1 MLPRWVP
8 LLGVSVALIGCGSL
22 ASSERESGLEQAPI
36 AGGELDRVHT
46 EVFQAFVRWGDG
58 HVSACTATL
67 IAPNLLLTAR
77 HCISSGENG
86 NVICGRAGLGSPVNG
101 ASAVFTN
108 DPIPDHHSSMYRGAE
123 VRVPAEG
130 SDTCGYDIALVI
142 LQSNVSSTVATPAVP
157 RIDRVA
163 ESGESYT
170 AIGYGVNAEGESNE
184 GRMSRTD
191 LEVRCTAGACGRQY
205 QVVPNE
211 FLGETG
217 VCSGDS
223 GGPALDADG
232 KVMGVVSRGTDPC
245 ETPIYGSVASFRDF
259 IVDTAFDAAATG
271 GYPVPFWAWS
281 GASDP
286 DETRAVAGEACA
298 AGDACR
304 PGHVCYFDADPADAA
319 CRAICEN
326 DGQCPADHAC
336 QPGFDVRGGGLC
348 LPLPEPVAP
357 DRSDDAP
364 TAGGADAGCSMS
376 QARSNSGAGLLVAAA
391 FGLALLGQARRR
403 ARG

>member
-1 MLPRWVP
+1 MLSRWVP
-8 LLGVSVALIGCGSL
+8 LLGVSVALFGCG
-22 ASSERESGLEQAPI
+22 AAVPTDGESEPERALI
-36 AGGELDRVHT
+36 AGGALDMAHS
-46 EVFQAFVRWGDG
+46 EVFQVFVHWGSG
-58 HVSACTATL
+58 QVSACTATL
-67 IAPNLLLTAR
+67 IAPNLFLTAR
-77 HCISSGENG
+77 HCISPSGNG

-108 DPIPDHHSSMYRGAE
+108 DPIPNQGSLLYRGAD

-130 SDTCGYDIALVI
+130 SDTCGYDVALVI
-142 LQSNVSSTVATPAVP
+142 LASNVSSVVATPAIP

-163 ESGESYT
+163 ESGEPYT

-191 LEVRCTAGACGRQY
+191 LEVRCTAGACGREY

-232 KVMGVVSRGTDPC
+232 KVMGVVSRGSEPC

-259 IVDTAFDAAATG
+259 IIETAFDAAAVG
-271 GYPVPFWAWS
+271 GYPAPFWAWS
-281 GASDP
+281 GVSDL
-286 DETRAVAGEACA
+286 DQTRAVEGEACA
-298 AGDACR
+298 AGDACQ
-304 PGHVCYFDADPADAA
+304 PGHVCYFEADPAAA
-319 CRAICEN
+319 SCRAICEN
-326 DGQCPADHAC
+326 DRQCPDDHVC

-348 LPLPEPVAP
+348 LPTPEPTP
-357 DRSDDAP
+357 PMGSDDAP
-364 TAGGADAGCSMS
+364 TVDGGADDGCAMS
-376 QARSNSGAGLLVAAA
+376 DAPSNSRAGLLFGAA
-391 FGLALLGQARRR
+391 LALLGQARRR
-403 ARG
+403 ARR